1 MNSEPAADISIVIA
15 DDHPMVRT
23 GLRSMLNAPRIQIV
37 GEASNGEEAVR
48 MALALN
54 PTVVLMDVRM
64 PGMDGIQAL
73 EALKNAKSSARVI
86 MLTTYRSTTYL
97 LRSLSAGAAGFVLKD
112 VARDDLLS
120 AIYAVASGISMV
132 DSQFL
137 QSVLRNLEHEPGGQD
152 APLETIEPLTAR
164 EKDILRLMVEGLT
177 NQAIGQVLGLSSGT
191 VKGYTHTILQKLGT
205 NDRTQAAVKAVR
217 LGLIK

>member
-1 MNSEPAADISIVIA
+1 MNGDAQAAITIIIA
-15 DDHPMVRT
+15 DDHPMVRA
-23 GLRSMLNAPRIQIV
+23 GLRSMLNAPYLRVV

-48 MALALN
+48 MALALKPN
-54 PTVVLMDVRM
+54 VVLMDIRM

-73 EALKNAKSSARVI
+73 ESLKQAKSAARVI

-112 VARDDLLS
+112 ISQEELLA
-120 AIYAVASGISMV
+120 AIHAIASGTSMV

-137 QSVLRNLEHEPGGQD
+137 QSVLRRLEDESEAKD
-152 APLETIEPLTAR
+152 LPLETVEPLTAR

-177 NQAIGQVLGLSSGT
+177 NQAIGEALGLSSGT
-191 VKGYTHTILQKLGT
+191 VKGYAHTILQKLGT
-205 NDRTQAAVKAVR
+205 NDRTQAAVKAIR
-217 LGLIK
+217 LGLVK

>member
-1 MNSEPAADISIVIA
+1 MSSDTNPEITLVIA
-15 DDHPMVRT
+15 DDHPMVRA
-23 GLRSMLNAPRIQIV
+23 GLRSMLNAPRLRVI
-37 GEASNGEEAVR
+37 GEAGNGKEAVA
-48 MALALN
+48 MVLEKK
-54 PTVVLMDVRM
+54 PIVTLMDIRM

-73 EALKNAKSSARVI
+73 QALKEAQSSTRVI

-112 VARDDLLS
+112 ISREELLA
-120 AIYAVASGISMV
+120 AIYAVASGVSKV

-137 QSVLRNLEHEPGGQD
+137 QSVLRTLENAPGDQET
-152 APLETIEPLTAR
+152 PTETIESLTAR

-177 NQAIGQVLGLSSGT
+177 NQAIGEALSLSPGT
-191 VKGYTHTILQKLGT
+191 VKGYAHTILQKLGT
-205 NDRTQAAVKAVR
+205 NDRTQAAVKAIR